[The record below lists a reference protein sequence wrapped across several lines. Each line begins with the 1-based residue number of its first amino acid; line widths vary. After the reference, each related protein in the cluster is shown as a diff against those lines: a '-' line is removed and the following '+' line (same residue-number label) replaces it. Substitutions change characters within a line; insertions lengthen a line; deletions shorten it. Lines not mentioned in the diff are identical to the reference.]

1 MGISGVQVCV
11 WCMNKGC
18 VVYEGECV
26 GCVEGVWRECV
37 GCVEGV
43 CRVCGGV
50 CAECVHGVC
59 GKNRGVYRGDVW
71 SVRGEGCGEW
81 SKECRAG
88 VGHLHM
94 VQMTYWA

>member
-18 VVYEGECV
+18 VVYEGGCV

-81 SKECRAG
+81 SKECRVCAEG
-88 VGHLHM
+88 VWRG
-94 VQMTYWA
+94 VSV